1 MFSKDLGIDLGTIFT
16 RLADSTQVLSEE
28 PTIVAIEVMDQK
40 MVAVGQEARDMYG
53 RVPESIEVA
62 RPLKNWVIAD
72 YEITETLL
80 SYLLQRVS
88 GSMRIFRPRVMISVP
103 YGVTSVERRAVYE
116 ATLEA
121 GSREAFLIQQ
131 PLAAALGVDL
141 PIGSPSGNMV
151 ICLGGGCTEA
161 AVMAMYGIV
170 SAETLRAG
178 GMDLDDAI
186 VNYVRRKYG
195 IVIGQVTAEQLK
207 IRIGAAVPQDTE
219 NSLEVQGQDQVTGL
233 PRPVTL
239 TTGEIVEALQD
250 PLKAIVETG
259 RRVLEK
265 TPPELVAD
273 IIDRGVAL
281 CGAGALL
288 RGIDKL
294 LTKSLG
300 IPAYLVD
307 NPMTCVV
314 EGAVKALP
322 MYNIL
327 RRSLP
332 QVSYQRSKKR
342 PGGRFSSLIQIIR
355 HPLQMGDRID
365 ILHPDVAGDREI
377 DGRIVEDRLDAGLH

>member
-1 MFSKDLGIDLGTIFT
+1 MAVFSKDLGIDLGTIFT
-16 RLADSTQVLSEE
+16 RLADSTQVLMQE
-28 PTIVAIEVMDQK
+28 PTIVAIEVNEQK
-40 MVAVGQEARDMYG
+40 MVAAGQEARDMFG
-53 RVPESIEVA
+53 RVPENIEVA
-62 RPLKNWVIAD
+62 RPLRSGVIAD

-88 GSMRIFRPRVMISVP
+88 GSLRVFRPRVMISVP

-116 ATLEA
+116 AVMEA
-121 GSREAFLIQQ
+121 GSREASLIQQ
-131 PLAAALGVDL
+131 SLAAALGIDL
-141 PIGSPSGNMV
+141 PIASPSGNMV

-170 SAETLRAG
+170 SADTLRKG
-178 GMDLDDAI
+178 GLDLDDAI

-195 IVIGQVTAEQLK
+195 VIIGQVTAEQLK
-207 IRIGAAVPQDTE
+207 VKIGAAVPQETE
-219 NSLEVQGQDQVTGL
+219 NSMEVQGQDQVTGL

-239 TTGEIVEALQD
+239 TTGEIVEALQE
-250 PLKAIVETG
+250 PLKEVTETC

-281 CGAGALL
+281 CGGGALL
-288 RGIDKL
+288 RGVDKL

-314 EGAVKALP
+314 EGSIRGLGMMNV
-322 MYNIL
+322 L
-327 RRSLP
+327 RRNLP
-332 QVSYQRSKKR
+332 QV
-342 PGGRFSSLIQIIR
+342 
-355 HPLQMGDRID
+355 
-365 ILHPDVAGDREI
+365 
-377 DGRIVEDRLDAGLH
+377 

>member
-1 MFSKDLGIDLGTIFT
+1 MFSKDLGIDLGTMFT
-16 RLADSTQVLSEE
+16 RLADSTQVLLEE
-28 PTIVAIEVMDQK
+28 PTIVAIEVEDQK
-40 MVAVGQEARDMYG
+40 MVAVGQEAKDMYG
-53 RVPESIEVA
+53 RVPETIEVA
-62 RPLKNWVIAD
+62 RPLKNGVIAD

-116 ATLEA
+116 AVLEA
-121 GSREAFLIQQ
+121 GSREAYLIQQ

-141 PIGSPSGNMV
+141 PINSPSGNMV
-151 ICLGGGCTEA
+151 ITLGGGCTEA

-170 SAETLRAG
+170 SGETLRAG
-178 GMDLDDAI
+178 GIDLDEAI

-195 IVIGQVTAEQLK
+195 VIIGQVTAEQLK
-207 IRIGAAVPQDTE
+207 LRIGAAVPQDTE
-219 NSLEVQGQDQVTGL
+219 NSMEVQGQDQVTGL

-239 TTGEIVEALQD
+239 TTGEIVEALQE
-250 PLKAIVETG
+250 PLKLVIETG

-281 CGAGALL
+281 CGGGALL
-288 RGIDKL
+288 RGVDKL

-314 EGAVKALP
+314 EGAVKAIP

-332 QVSYQRSKKR
+332 QV
-342 PGGRFSSLIQIIR
+342 
-355 HPLQMGDRID
+355 
-365 ILHPDVAGDREI
+365 
-377 DGRIVEDRLDAGLH
+377 

>member
-1 MFSKDLGIDLGTIFT
+1 MFT
-16 RLADSTQVLSEE
+16 RVADGTKVLLDE
-28 PTIVAIEVMDQK
+28 PTIVAIQVEDQK
-40 MVAVGQEARDMYG
+40 MVAAGHQARDMYG

-62 RPLKNWVIAD
+62 RPLKNGVIAD
-72 YEITETLL
+72 YEITEALL

-88 GSMRIFRPRVMISVP
+88 GSMRIFPPRVMISVP
-103 YGVTSVERRAVYE
+103 HGVTSVERRAVYE
-116 ATLEA
+116 AVLGA
-121 GSREAFLIQQ
+121 GVRDVSLIQQ

-141 PIGSPSGNMV
+141 PVNSPSGNMV

-178 GMDLDDAI
+178 GLDLDEAI
-186 VNYVRRKYG
+186 INYVRRKYG
-195 IVIGQVTAEQLK
+195 VVIGQVTAEQLK
-207 IRIGAAVPQDTE
+207 IKIGAAVPQDIE
-219 NSLEVQGQDQVTGL
+219 NSMEVQGQDQVTGL

-239 TTGEIVEALQD
+239 TTGEIVEALQE
-250 PLKAIVETG
+250 PLKAVIETG

-265 TPPELVAD
+265 TPPELVSD

-281 CGAGALL
+281 CGGGALL

-307 NPMTCVV
+307 NPTTCVV

-322 MYNIL
+322 LYNLL
-327 RRSLP
+327 RRNLP
-332 QVSYQRSKKR
+332 QV
-342 PGGRFSSLIQIIR
+342 
-355 HPLQMGDRID
+355 
-365 ILHPDVAGDREI
+365 
-377 DGRIVEDRLDAGLH
+377 

>member
-1 MFSKDLGIDLGTIFT
+1 MFSKDLGIDLGTMFT
-16 RLADSTQVLSEE
+16 RLADSTQVLMEE
-28 PTIVAIEVMDQK
+28 PTIVAIEVYDQK

-53 RVPESIEVA
+53 SVPESIEVA
-62 RPLKNWVIAD
+62 RPLKNGVIAD

-116 ATLEA
+116 AVLEA
-121 GSREAFLIQQ
+121 GSREAYLIQQ

-151 ICLGGGCTEA
+151 ITLGGGCTEA
-161 AVMAMYGIV
+161 AVMAMYGVV
-170 SAETLRAG
+170 SGETLRAG
-178 GMDLDDAI
+178 GIDLDDAI

-207 IRIGAAVPQDTE
+207 TRIGAAVPQDTE
-219 NSLEVQGQDQVTGL
+219 NSMEVQGQDQVTGL

-239 TTGEIVEALQD
+239 TTGEIVEALQE
-250 PLKAIVETG
+250 PLKGIVETG

-281 CGAGALL
+281 CGGGALL

-332 QVSYQRSKKR
+332 QV
-342 PGGRFSSLIQIIR
+342 
-355 HPLQMGDRID
+355 
-365 ILHPDVAGDREI
+365 
-377 DGRIVEDRLDAGLH
+377 